1 MEYPE
6 VEEKE
11 SYFSLKNTDFIIN
24 IDNTGKILSWQVKN
38 KGITLISTASFE
50 DKLSIETE
58 EPFASSTSSSAI
70 FERDFENGQIK
81 KVFNIREKSLVV
93 DIYFITLKPMS
104 IDFGFELKFNNWMDY
119 MMISK
124 DRFELKESI
133 EQQAKDFLLVN
144 EKQDI
149 YLGCIFKE
157 EANLKAEPTNNLLNI
172 SLTNTLE
179 LTENDMFM
187 LSYTFA
193 LV

>member
-6 VEEKE
+6 IEEKE
-11 SYFSLKNTDFIIN
+11 NYLSLRNADFIIN
-24 IDNTGKILSWQVKN
+24 IDNTGKILSWQLKD
-38 KGITLISTASFE
+38 KGITLISTTSFA
-50 DKLSIETE
+50 DKFSIETE
-58 EPFASSTSSSAI
+58 EPFASSLSSSVV
-70 FERDFENGQIK
+70 FEMDFENGQIK

-104 IDFGFELKFNNWMDY
+104 IDYGFDLKFNNWMDY

-124 DRFELKESI
+124 DRFELERNI
-133 EQQAKDFLLVN
+133 EKQAKDFLLVN
-144 EKQDI
+144 EKQNI
-149 YLGCIFKE
+149 YFGCIFKE
-157 EANLKAEPTNNLLNI
+157 EANLEAKPTNNLLNI

>member
-6 VEEKE
+6 IEEKE
-11 SYFSLKNTDFIIN
+11 NYLSLRNADFIIN
-24 IDNTGKILSWQVKN
+24 IDNTGKILSWQLKD
-38 KGITLISTASFE
+38 KGITLISTASFA
-50 DKLSIETE
+50 DKFTIETE
-58 EPFASSTSSSAI
+58 EPFASSLSSSVV
-70 FERDFENGQIK
+70 FEMDFENGQIK

-104 IDFGFELKFNNWMDY
+104 IDYGFDLKFNNWMDY

-124 DRFELKESI
+124 DRFELERNI
-133 EQQAKDFLLVN
+133 EKQAKDFLLVN
-144 EKQDI
+144 EKQNI
-149 YLGCIFKE
+149 YFGCIFKE
-157 EANLKAEPTNNLLNI
+157 EANLEAKPTNNLLNI